1 MSVPDYVN
9 CVQVNKHD
17 KPTKTWCGRES
28 SAEKEWLFVDA
39 THAILNALREGC
51 LLICPACAKAMKETI
66 DKGTYS

>member
-1 MSVPDYVN
+1 MGNPDYVK
-9 CVQVNKHD
+9 CVQVNERD

-28 SAEKEWLFVDA
+28 SPNVEWIFVDA
-39 THAILNALREGC
+39 NHAILNALQEGR

>member
-9 CVQVNKHD
+9 CVQVNKLN

-28 SAEKEWLFVDA
+28 SADEEWLFVDA
-39 THAILNALREGC
+39 NHAILNALKEGY
-51 LLICPACAKAMKETI
+51 LLICQACAKSMKETI